1 MKLTTLDM
9 PYFSY
14 LSTKIEMDNMRQ
26 RTTQKSMIQNSEQY
40 SEYLDDCDDEHSKLI
55 LRIEKK
61 QRYCETELNQMTVI
75 GKVLPLQSDMC
86 SDLKDIQVY
95 SRRG

>member
-26 RTTQKSMIQNSEQY
+26 TTTQKSMIQNREQY

-55 LRIEKK
+55 LRIEEKNKGIVK
-61 QRYCETELNQMTVI
+61 QN
-75 GKVLPLQSDMC
+75 
-86 SDLKDIQVY
+86 
-95 SRRG
+95 